1 MTNLTREV
9 TPALVPQEVST
20 TTTTPSPATT
30 RPTTSTTTTRPT
42 TSTTTTPPLPPNTT
56 LPPTTTTT
64 LPTSSSGAVQDQS
77 LVDASGRTQSN
88 LTFDP
93 WAVPVNYVPPARTLA
108 DGSTY
113 TGNNRVNAKGE
124 FDYVFNPTTG
134 KTVAQTTY
142 NSQTDTSE
150 ILYNMDYPERKK
162 IFTKLYEHNLYSGEK
177 PSAAFNDPNREGQV
191 VTRVSNIANRL
202 GVTWD
207 VAYNWVLINLP
218 FTGSGRSVKV
228 SSATDIGESATTQSQ
243 DILGVGVNKKR
254 KAQIV
259 AGVQAGERGAAGR
272 GEDMASVSSAVRQN
286 IRQASPQQAKAFSF
300 AKYAQMLQQ
309 MMAQQ

>member
-1 MTNLTREV
+1 MTNLTKEV

-30 RPTTSTTTTRPT
+30 RPTTSTTTTPPPPPT
-42 TSTTTTPPLPPNTT
+42 TTTT

-64 LPTSSSGAVQDQS
+64 LPTSSSGAVQDPS
-77 LVDASGRTQSN
+77 LVDASGRTQVD

-93 WAVPVNYVPPARTLA
+93 WAVPAGYVPPARTLA

-113 TGNNRVNAKGE
+113 TGNNRVNAEGK
-124 FDYVFNPTTG
+124 FDYRLDPKTG
-134 KTVAQTTY
+134 QAVAQTTY

-218 FTGSGRSVKV
+218 FTGSGKSVKV
-228 SSATDIGESATTQSQ
+228 SSATDIGESVTAQSQ
-243 DILGVGVNKKR
+243 DILGVGANKKR
-254 KAQIV
+254 TSQIV
-259 AGVQAGERGAAGR
+259 AGVQAAERGAAGR

>member
-30 RPTTSTTTTRPT
+30 RPTTSTTTTPPPPPAT
-42 TSTTTTPPLPPNTT
+42 TTT
-56 LPPTTTTT
+56 LPPTTPTT
-64 LPTSSSGAVQDQS
+64 LPTSSSGAVQDPS
-77 LVDASGRTQSN
+77 LVAASGRTPVD

-93 WAVPVNYVPPARTLA
+93 WAVPVGYVPPARTLA

-113 TGNNRVNAKGE
+113 TGNNRVNAEGK
-124 FDYVFNPTTG
+124 FDYRLDPTTG
-134 KTVAQTTY
+134 QAVAQTTY

-218 FTGSGRSVKV
+218 FTGSGKSVKV
-228 SSATDIGESATTQSQ
+228 SSATDIGESATAQSQ

-254 KAQIV
+254 TSQIV
-259 AGVQAGERGAAGR
+259 AGVQAAERGAAGR

>member
-9 TPALVPQEVST
+9 TPALVPQEAST
-20 TTTTPSPATT
+20 TTTTPSP
-30 RPTTSTTTTRPT
+30 TTTRPT
-42 TSTTTTPPLPPNTT
+42 TSTTTTPPPPPTTTTT

-64 LPTSSSGAVQDQS
+64 LPTSSSGAVQDPS
-77 LVDASGRTQSN
+77 LVGASNRTN
-88 LTFDP
+88 VDLTFDP
-93 WAVPVNYVPPARTLA
+93 WGVPAGYVPPARTLA

-113 TGNNRVNAKGE
+113 TGNNRVNAEGK
-124 FDYVFNPTTG
+124 FDYRLDPTTG
-134 KTVAQTTY
+134 QVTAQTTY

-150 ILYNMDYPERKK
+150 ILFNMDFNERKEK
-162 IFTKLYEHNLYSGEK
+162 FTKLFQHNLYSGEK

-218 FTGSGRSVKV
+218 FTGSGKSVKV
-228 SSATDIGESATTQSQ
+228 SSAADIGEAATAQSQ

-254 KAQIV
+254 KSQIV
-259 AGVQAGERGAAGR
+259 AGVQAAERGAAGR